1 MPAYIRYIGVDGQIE
16 RKLRQAAPIATMY
29 SREANVAE
37 WDGTPCDVVVAGTG
51 EQTGRAA
58 IDRATSEGI
67 PVVAVGDDGER
78 PATPYNIPPQSSIAD
93 MTRALKVALD
103 ASA

>member
-1 MPAYIRYIGVDGQIE
+1 MPAYIRYIGVDGQVQ

-37 WDGTPCDVVVAGTG
+37 WDGKPCDVVVAGTG
-51 EQTGRAA
+51 DQSGRSA
-58 IDRATSEGI
+58 IDRATAEGI
-67 PVVAVGDDGER
+67 PVVAIGDGGER
-78 PATPYNIPPQSSIAD
+78 YGTYYNIPPKSSIAD

-103 ASA
+103 VTA